1 MFHLVTL
8 RPSKEA
14 DFERQT
20 YAVIRTPFTFEFKVL
35 PSNQD
40 FYYPS
45 RSYRGLLVLLNS
57 AISRQ
62 NILLS
67 TEGTESF
74 KEKDYTHPSI
84 LFRKPFQFIHSFNL
98 TNIDRAPHVLG
109 SGYTIDYET
118 QCLSWRNLHSTG

>member
-14 DFERQT
+14 DFERQM
-20 YAVIRTPFTFEFKVL
+20 YAVIRTSFTFEFKVL

-40 FYYPS
+40 FYHPT

-67 TEGTESF
+67 TEETENF
-74 KEKDYTHPSI
+74 KEKD
-84 LFRKPFQFIHSFNL
+84 
-98 TNIDRAPHVLG
+98 
-109 SGYTIDYET
+109 
-118 QCLSWRNLHSTG
+118 

>member
-14 DFERQT
+14 DFEIQM
-20 YAVIRTPFTFEFKVL
+20 YAVIRTSFTFKFKVL

-40 FYYPS
+40 FYYPA
-45 RSYRGLLVLLNS
+45 RSYRGLLVLLNA

-67 TEGTESF
+67 TEGS
-74 KEKDYTHPSI
+74 
-84 LFRKPFQFIHSFNL
+84 
-98 TNIDRAPHVLG
+98 
-109 SGYTIDYET
+109 
-118 QCLSWRNLHSTG
+118 